1 MFSKLCSFL
10 TVLLVAWIPASAQ
23 KFLADDPMLIDRD
36 DLIDPGE
43 PRVMK
48 LSDYYDFLNNTFSS
62 PGDRSI
68 KPAVNANTLGEVPD
82 SSWFQNRHGRQ
93 RMTIQELVRGP
104 NIGTGPSITEQWT
117 VTEGKTEGITPGF
130 RIRDSRGDHY
140 VIKFDPVTNPEM
152 ATAAEVIS
160 TKFFYAM
167 GYNVPENYLV
177 FFRRDDLRVDKSAE
191 ISVGLGPKRRM
202 TETDLDQLLA
212 RTSMTSDKRYRAVA
226 SKIIEGRPIGPFRY
240 FGTRSDDPN
249 DVIPHEHRRELR
261 GLKVFSAWLNHDD
274 SRAVNT
280 QDSVVNVGG
289 RRYVRHYLIDFGS
302 TLGSGSVT
310 AQKPRAGSEYLWEP
324 WPVLRRIISV
334 GLWDSAWIRVGYPEL
349 PSIGRFESKVF
360 EPQNWKPEYPNAAF
374 NNTLPDDS
382 YWATKIVMAF
392 TDDDIRAVVRTGGLT
407 DSDAEEYLIQ
417 TLIERRNK
425 IGRYY
430 FDQVFA
436 LDSFALD
443 ENIVRFTHLPTQH
456 GFAGQ
461 PENYTV
467 SWFRFDNAKNE
478 KITFGNE
485 VSVTGRT
492 FAVPPDLLS
501 DGSPYFGVE
510 IRNSAR
516 RELKGETAGVWLFMH
531 RSSVSRIVGIE
542 RTWHVQ

>member
-62 PGDRSI
+62 PGDRSS

-382 YWATKIVMAF
+382 YWAAKIVMAF

-478 KITFGNE
+478 KINFGNE

-510 IRNSAR
+510 IRNSAS